1 MVVIW
6 SSQARDRKVA
16 GDLEGA
22 RHYASTAR
30 CLNIV
35 ATVLFSITILIVMIV
50 IIVVAVQVQ
59 RM

>member
-1 MVVIW
+1 MIW

-16 GDLEGA
+16 GELEGA

-35 ATVLFSITILIVMIV
+35 ATVLASIGVLGG
-50 IIVVAVQVQ
+50 IIVVAVQVGGE
-59 RM
+59 